1 MLGQKKREKSR
12 NRYSNS
18 LKRKIAK
25 SYISGE
31 ASYGVLAEEHG
42 LRDKSVVK
50 EFVKWYRRKL
60 SEEPNFEDQHKEA
73 VLMNQSKEEDLSASE
88 LQARVKELEQQ
99 LKRSELKTE
108 LLETMLDIAEEQ
120 FNVEIRKKSGTNQ
133 SKQ

>member
-1 MLGQKKREKSR
+1 MSGQKKRVKSR

-31 ASYGVLAEEHG
+31 ASYGVLAEENG
-42 LRDKSVVK
+42 LRGKSVVK

-60 SEEPNFEDQHKEA
+60 SEEPNLEDQLKEEA
-73 VLMNQSKEEDLSASE
+73 LMKGSKEENLSASE

-108 LLETMLDIAEEQ
+108 LLETMIDIAEEQ

>member
-1 MLGQKKREKSR
+1 MRGQKKRVKSR

-25 SYISGE
+25 SYLSGE

-60 SEEPNFEDQHKEA
+60 SEEPNFEDQQQE
-73 VLMNQSKEEDLSASE
+73 VLLMKEENLSASE

-108 LLETMLDIAEEQ
+108 LLETMIDIAEEQ

>member
-1 MLGQKKREKSR
+1 MRGHRKRVKSR

-25 SYISGE
+25 SYLSGE

-60 SEEPNFEDQHKEA
+60 SEEPNFEDQQQEVLLMKE
-73 VLMNQSKEEDLSASE
+73 SKEENLSASE

-108 LLETMLDIAEEQ
+108 LLETMIDIAEEQ

>member
-1 MLGQKKREKSR
+1 MQGRKKRVKSR

-25 SYISGE
+25 SYLSGE

-60 SEEPNFEDQHKEA
+60 SEEPNFEDQQQE
-73 VLMNQSKEEDLSASE
+73 VLLMKEENLSASE

-108 LLETMLDIAEEQ
+108 LLETMIDIAEEQ

>member
-1 MLGQKKREKSR
+1 MRGQKKRVKSR

-25 SYISGE
+25 SYLSGE

-60 SEEPNFEDQHKEA
+60 SEEPNFEDQQQES
-73 VLMNQSKEEDLSASE
+73 VLMKESKEENLSASD
-88 LQARVKELEQQ
+88 LQARVNELEQQ

-108 LLETMLDIAEEQ
+108 LLETMIDIAEAQ

>member
-1 MLGQKKREKSR
+1 MLGQKKRVKSR
-12 NRYSNS
+12 NRYSAS

-25 SYISGE
+25 TYLSGE

-60 SEEPNFEDQHKEA
+60 SEEPNFEDQQQET
-73 VLMNQSKEEDLSASE
+73 VLMKESKEENLSASQ

-108 LLETMLDIAEEQ
+108 LLETMIDIAEEQ